1 MFKNL
6 NHYSRQNQ
14 EKKKILDDPLYNIL
28 ELFKILILVPFTKSK
43 TELDISHKK
52 LYIRVA
58 QRVAE
63 WGINMW

>member
-43 TELDISHKK
+43 TELDI
-52 LYIRVA
+52 
-58 QRVAE
+58 
-63 WGINMW
+63 